1 MHGGFRGLAPPL
13 FFVLPEQ
20 IIVVKAYNVK
30 DYKTGRILERATTTM
45 EFDLVIS
52 SLEHML

>member
-1 MHGGFRGLAPPL
+1 MHGGFRGLAPSL

-30 DYKTGRILERATTTM
+30 DYKIGRRLERLERATTTI
-45 EFDLVIS
+45 EFDTVIS
-52 SLEHML
+52 SL